1 MTAEAGLPDTLR
13 DLPAWTPGPVELAD
27 LELVLAGAYRPLT
40 GFLGSFD
47 TATVTAGG
55 RLADGTPWP
64 VPVTLA
70 VPKELT
76 GHERVVLQDPEGVPL
91 AVLEVAESWQDP
103 VTQGWRLAGP
113 LEALRAPA
121 HGPFHSL
128 RRRPDELDPAAG
140 DVLAKSSEGGR
151 PPTPP
156 GNPLAKSSEGGRPP
170 TPPANLLGVA
180 TREPLH
186 RKQLG
191 QLRQV
196 AERLGAKVLVLPLL
210 GGEHDDSLVRALLG
224 VRKELPDGTRIVP
237 VPLPDRGDRERDV
250 LLRAHVAAA
259 YGATHLLAEAE
270 LEGAPIP
277 LVVPEPWAYD
287 ADVEVWRP
295 VARIEPD
302 HVQAELTPERLDAL
316 LDAGEPVPDWFTP
329 PAVAAE
335 LALAR
340 PPKHSRGI
348 TVFFTGLSGSGK
360 STVARGLS
368 DALIERGGRTV
379 TLLDGDVVR
388 RMLSAGLTFSRA
400 DRDLNIRRIGFVAAE
415 ITRHGGTAICAP
427 IAPYAAT
434 RAEVRRMVSAVG
446 DFILVHVA
454 TPLEEC
460 ERRDRKGLYAKARA
474 GLIPE
479 FTGVSDP
486 YETPDDADL
495 TLDTSAMAPDEAV
508 GRVLDLLVS
517 GGWVRPE

>member
-1 MTAEAGLPDTLR
+1 MR
-13 DLPAWTPGPVELAD
+13 DLPAWTPDPVELAD
-27 LELVLAGAYRPLT
+27 LELVLAGVYRPLE

-47 TATVTAGG
+47 TAMVIAGG

-64 VPVTLA
+64 VPVTLS

-91 AVLEVAESWQDP
+91 AVLRIGEAWQDP
-103 VTQGWRLAGP
+103 TTQGWRLAGP

-121 HGPFHSL
+121 HGPFHRL
-128 RRRPDELDPAAG
+128 RRRPDELDAFEG
-140 DVLAKSSEGGR
+140 DVLA
-151 PPTPP
+151 
-156 GNPLAKSSEGGRPP
+156 
-170 TPPANLLGVA
+170 VA

-196 AERLGAKVLVLPLL
+196 AERLAAKVLVLPLL
-210 GGEHDDSLVRALLG
+210 GGEHDESLVRALLG
-224 VRKELPDGTRIVP
+224 VRKELPDGAQIIP
-237 VPLPDRGDRERDV
+237 VPLPARGDRERDI

-259 YGATHLLAEAE
+259 YGATHLLAERE
-270 LEGAPIP
+270 MEGTAVP

-302 HVQAELTPERLDAL
+302 HVQAELTPERLNDL

-340 PPKHSRGI
+340 PPKRSRGI

-360 STVARGLS
+360 STVARGLA
-368 DALIERGGRTV
+368 DALVERGGRTV

-415 ITRHGGTAICAP
+415 ITRHGGTAVCAP

-474 GLIPE
+474 GQIPE
-479 FTGVSDP
+479 FTGISDP
-486 YETPDDADL
+486 YEEPDDADL
-495 TLDTSAMAPDEAV
+495 TLDTSRLAPDEAV
-508 GRVLDLLVS
+508 ARVLDLLVG
-517 GGWVRPE
+517 GGWVRAE

>member
-1 MTAEAGLPDTLR
+1 MTAEAGLPDMLR
-13 DLPAWTPGPVELAD
+13 DLPTWTPDPVELAD
-27 LELVLAGAYRPLT
+27 LELVLAGVFRPLT

-47 TATVTAGG
+47 TAMVIAGG

-76 GHERVVLQDPEGVPL
+76 AHDRLVLQDPEGVPL
-91 AVLEVAESWQDP
+91 AVLEVTETWQDP
-103 VTQGWRLAGP
+103 TTQEWRLAGP
-113 LEALRAPA
+113 LEALRSPA
-121 HGPFHSL
+121 HGPFHKL
-128 RRRPDELDPAAG
+128 RRRPAEMPPADG
-140 DVLAKSSEGGR
+140 PVLA
-151 PPTPP
+151 
-156 GNPLAKSSEGGRPP
+156 
-170 TPPANLLGVA
+170 VA
-180 TREPLH
+180 TRSPLH
-186 RKQLG
+186 RKHLG

-196 AERLGAKVLVLPLL
+196 AERLGSRVLVLPLL
-210 GGEHDDSLVRALLG
+210 GGRHDESLVRALLG
-224 VRKELPDGTRIVP
+224 VRKELPDGTEIIP
-237 VPLPDRGDRERDV
+237 VPLPARGGDPERDV
-250 LLRAHVAAA
+250 LLHAQVAAA
-259 YGATHLLAEAE
+259 YGATHLLAERE
-270 LEGAPIP
+270 TEGTAIP
-277 LVVPEPWAYD
+277 VVVPEPWAYD

-302 HVQAELTPERLDAL
+302 HVQAELTPERLGEL
-316 LDAGEPVPDWFTP
+316 LDAGDPVPDWFTP

-360 STVARGLS
+360 STVARGLA
-368 DALIERGGRTV
+368 DALVERGGRTV

-388 RMLSAGLTFSRA
+388 RLLSAGLTFSRA

-415 ITRHGGTAICAP
+415 ITKHGGAAICAP

-434 RAEVRRMVSAVG
+434 RAEVRRMVSAAG

-479 FTGVSDP
+479 FTGISDP
-486 YETPDDADL
+486 YERPEDADL
-495 TLDTSAMAPDEAV
+495 TLDTSRMTPDEAV
-508 GRVLDLLVS
+508 GRVLDLLVA